1 MLSAKNMALGESK
14 SDKGPTRSSFERL
27 PFKISQGSREVILSK
42 CKITVALF
50 AAALVE
56 HHGARKL

>member
-1 MLSAKNMALGESK
+1 MALGESK

-27 PFKISQGSREVILSK
+27 LLKISKGSRGHLVEMK
-42 CKITVALF
+42 NHRFALF
-50 AAALVE
+50 AATLAE